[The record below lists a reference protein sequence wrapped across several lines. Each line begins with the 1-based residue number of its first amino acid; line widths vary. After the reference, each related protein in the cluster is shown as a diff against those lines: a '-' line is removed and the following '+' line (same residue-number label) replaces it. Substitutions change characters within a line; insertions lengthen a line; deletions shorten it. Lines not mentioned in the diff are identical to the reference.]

1 MGKAEEGEAP
11 SLVRDQVFISY
22 SHKDQK
28 WLQKLHTHLK
38 PFERTHKIEVWDDTS
53 IGAGTKWKDE
63 IETAL
68 KEAGVAVLLVSP
80 NYLASDFIA
89 YQELPTMLAAAESEG
104 LKVIWVAVSAS
115 AYLETNIKDYQAAND
130 PTRPL
135 DCLKPAKLNEALVKI
150 CETIRT
156 AVDMPAGCAEPA
168 AVMRTTVKRSR
179 PRAAKPE
186 QEATTP
192 QAVLTSQVAP
202 TSQAAPIRQAPAPAP
217 SFTEV
222 TRRTSRFNNK
232 ALFAIGGIILALV
245 IGGIFVY
252 SSFKDG
258 ATPQP
263 KPAAP
268 PPLAAEFN
276 DEFLNL
282 EKWTPPPAGWSIN
295 KSEGQEG
302 RLFVDQPEVGFA
314 TDINCVDCE
323 VIFDIKLLNN
333 AGASWALRVND
344 PNNYYLFSLAGPDG
358 PEYANRFIS
367 YIMRDGKR
375 DPRSL
380 NYVNLHPDL
389 LKEGRNYH
397 LEIRVEKNK
406 ITSMLEDTDGTAG
419 DIPLGVFVDTSNAY
433 PHGSVGFMALGN
445 QKFSVDDVWV
455 RPLGTQKPQ

>member
-1 MGKAEEGEAP
+1 M
-11 SLVRDQVFISY
+11 RDQVFISY
-22 SHKDQK
+22 SHTDKK
-28 WLQKLHTHLK
+28 WLRKLQTHLK
-38 PFERTHKIEVWDDTS
+38 PFERMHKIQVWDDTE
-53 IGAGTKWKDE
+53 IVAGTKWREE

-68 KEAGVAVLLVSP
+68 KEAKVAVLLVSP

-89 YQELPTMLAAAESEG
+89 DQECPRLLAAAESEG

-135 DCLKPAKLNEALVKI
+135 DCLKPAKLNEALVKV
-150 CETIRT
+150 CEAIRT
-156 AVDMPAGCAEPA
+156 AVGDTPADCADPA
-168 AVMRTTVKRSR
+168 AATNTPVRRSR
-179 PRAAKPE
+179 ARAAKPE

-192 QAVLTSQVAP
+192 QAASPSQVAP
-202 TSQAAPIRQAPAPAP
+202 TSQADLTPQAP
-217 SFTEV
+217 
-222 TRRTSRFNNK
+222 TRTLSPTKDTPRPSRFNNK
-232 ALFAIGGIILALV
+232 VLFAVGGVILAFV

-252 SSFKDG
+252 SRLKDG
-258 ATPQP
+258 AAPQP

-268 PPLAAEFN
+268 PPLTAEFN

-323 VIFDIKLLNN
+323 VIFDIKLSNN
-333 AGASWALRVND
+333 AGASWALRVSD
-344 PNNYYLFSLAGPDG
+344 PDNYYLFSLSGPDG

-367 YIMRDGKR
+367 YTVRDGKR
-375 DPRSL
+375 DPKSL
-380 NYVNLHPDL
+380 NYVNLTPDL

-406 ITSMLEDTDGTAG
+406 ITSKLEDTDGTAG
-419 DIPLGVFVDTSNAY
+419 DIQLGVFVDPGNAH
-433 PHGSVGFMALGN
+433 PHGSVGFMSLGN
-445 QKFSVDDVWV
+445 QKFSVDDLWV